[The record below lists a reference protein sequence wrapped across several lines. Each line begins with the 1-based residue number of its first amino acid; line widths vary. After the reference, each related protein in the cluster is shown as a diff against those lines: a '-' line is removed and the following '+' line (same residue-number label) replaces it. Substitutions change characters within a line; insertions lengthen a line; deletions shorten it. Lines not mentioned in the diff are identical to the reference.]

1 MWFFGERR
9 ETRVQTVNSIDEL
22 KKWVRES
29 RGSGKTIGLV
39 PTMGFLHEGHLSLI
53 QKAKAENDLVL
64 ISIFVNPAQFGPNED
79 FDRYP
84 RDFERDRKLAEQAG
98 ADLIFAPDSSEVY
111 PRESSISITAGAMG
125 EVLCGATRPG
135 HFDGVLKVVVK
146 LFHMAEPD
154 RAYFGQKDAQQ
165 LAIIESLVEDFNF
178 PMEIRRGETIRE
190 DDGLA
195 KSSRNVYLTEKERL
209 EAPTIKKAL
218 DLGKN
223 LVLNQE
229 DPVPQMT
236 ELLRTRISGRI
247 DYIELLSYP
256 TLDREIKEDAILAV
270 AIQFERARL
279 IDNIIFNVKGN

>member
-1 MWFFGERR
+1 M
-9 ETRVQTVNSIDEL
+9 QTVNSIGEL
-22 KKWVRES
+22 KIWVRES
-29 RGSGKTIGLV
+29 KGSGKTIGLV

-53 QKAKAENDLVL
+53 QKAKAENDKVLV
-64 ISIFVNPAQFGPNED
+64 SIFVNPAQFGPNED

-84 RDFERDRKLAEQAG
+84 RDFDRDRKLAELAG

-111 PRESSISITAGAMG
+111 PRDSSITIRAGAMG
-125 EVLCGATRPG
+125 EVLCGAKRPG

-195 KSSRNVYLTEKERL
+195 KSSRNVYLSEKERL
-209 EAPTIKKAL
+209 EAPMIKKAL
-218 DLGKN
+218 DLGKK
-223 LVLNQE
+223 LVLSQE
-229 DPVPQMT
+229 NPIPQMT
-236 ELLRTRISGRI
+236 ELLRKHTSGRI

-256 TLDREIKEDAILAV
+256 TLQREITEDAILAV
-270 AIQFERARL
+270 AIQFEGARL
-279 IDNIIFNVKGN
+279 IDNLIFNVKGN

>member
-1 MWFFGERR
+1 M
-9 ETRVQTVNSIDEL
+9 QTVNSIDEL